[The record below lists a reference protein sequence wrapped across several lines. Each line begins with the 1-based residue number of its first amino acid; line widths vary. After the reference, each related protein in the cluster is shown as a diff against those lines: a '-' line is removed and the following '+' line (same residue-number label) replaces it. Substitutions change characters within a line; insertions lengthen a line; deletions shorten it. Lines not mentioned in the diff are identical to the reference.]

1 MKYCTPEFQVTR
13 SVGSVGREK
22 IGFTSG
28 KSGEVVVPTMKTL
41 PWESLAM
48 ADATSLPLPLR
59 ILVDVRTCAGAMDA
73 NAGTDRRTQRIPP
86 PRSGKRMDAL
96 ISL

>member
-41 PWESLAM
+41 P
-48 ADATSLPLPLR
+48 
-59 ILVDVRTCAGAMDA
+59 
-73 NAGTDRRTQRIPP
+73 
-86 PRSGKRMDAL
+86 
-96 ISL
+96 